1 MEFDPDNH
9 TTQPIVSRRR
19 FRLPINRSILTSLL
33 VFAGLA
39 AWLITGVLSD
49 NAEPVQQAKALA
61 ETSVLQSRFK
71 VVVREIEAE
80 PHTNRLKLQA
90 RTEADKVVTVAAETN
105 GTISKLPV
113 DKGSFVQKGQ
123 ILCQID
129 IGARRANLDQARAMR
144 NARKIEYTAM
154 KRLSDKGHASK
165 SQLAGARAGYDAAI
179 ATVKAAL
186 VDYERTQ
193 IKAPFD
199 GILDRQPVKIGQ
211 FMGVGQPCGTIID
224 KDPLLVV
231 GHIAENQITQ
241 VAVGATGTAT
251 LATGEMVEGKI
262 RYIAETPNMATR
274 TFRVELE
281 VANKNL
287 MLRDGVSA
295 EMTLQTGE
303 VMATRIPQSVL
314 TLGDSGK
321 LGVRVVDNDRVAFR
335 PVTVIS
341 DGRDGALVIGL
352 GAREKVIVRGGE
364 FTRDG
369 RAVDFEMD
377 NLPTATADTGSITQ

>member
-9 TTQPIVSRRR
+9 PTQPIVSRRR

-39 AWLITGVLSD
+39 TWLITGVLSD

-61 ETSVLQSRFK
+61 ETNVLQSRFK

-105 GTISKLPV
+105 GTIAKLPI
-113 DKGSFVQKGQ
+113 DKGAFVQKGQ

-129 IGARRANLDQARAMR
+129 VGARRANLDQARALR
-144 NARKIEYTAM
+144 DARKIEFTAM
-154 KRLSDKGHASK
+154 QRLNDKGHASK

-179 ATVKAAL
+179 ANVKAAL
-186 VDYERTQ
+186 VEYERTQ

-241 VAVGATGTAT
+241 IAVGAIGTAT

-281 VANKNL
+281 VANKDL

-377 NLPTATADTGSITQ
+377 NLPTASADTGSVTQ